1 MDFPRMAERYL
12 TSGKWDMAELSLSVP
27 PADATCHVLA
37 DGTYPASLPHP
48 ASFSPPHRAPR
59 GTVSQ
64 KGDALGDEGKGTSI
78 SSLEV

>member
-12 TSGKWDMAELSLSVP
+12 TSRKWDMAELRLTVSLQQMP
-27 PADATCHVLA
+27 PAMSWLMGHIQPVCLIQAL
-37 DGTYPASLPHP
+37 SPH
-48 ASFSPPHRAPR
+48 HTEPR